1 MEDHTETTTQL
12 QTELERTR
20 KELEQTRAS
29 HAQEQRTRIVRE
41 AVGNAFDAEVASMLV
56 ERSLAQAGV
65 PATGADLPAAARKAV
80 DQIRREK
87 PWLFEQ
93 PNRPVP
99 GRSALAA
106 PHGSGEQPETAALDA
121 AAQRARVSG
130 DRRDLIQYL
139 SLRSRRG

>member
-1 MEDHTETTTQL
+1 MEDNTETTTQL
-12 QTELERTR
+12 HAELERTR

-65 PATGADLPAAARKAV
+65 PAIGADLPAAARKAA
-80 DQIRREK
+80 DQIRRDK

-93 PNRPVP
+93 PSRAAP

-106 PHGSGEQPETAALDA
+106 PHAQEEPQTAALDA

>member
-1 MEDHTETTTQL
+1 MEDHTEHNAQL
-12 QTELERTR
+12 QAELDRTR

-41 AVGNAFDAEVASMLV
+41 AVGNAFDAEVAAMLV
-56 ERSLAQAGV
+56 ERSLASAGV
-65 PATGADLPAAARKAV
+65 PAAGAELPAAARKAA
-80 DQIRREK
+80 DQLRRER

-93 PNRPVP
+93 PNRAVP

-106 PHGSGEQPETAALDA
+106 PQGPAEQPESAALDA

>member
-1 MEDHTETTTQL
+1 MEENNETTAQL
-12 QTELERTR
+12 HAELERTR

-65 PATGADLPAAARKAV
+65 PAIGADLPAAARKAA
-80 DQIRREK
+80 DQIRRDK

-93 PNRPVP
+93 TSRTAP

-106 PHGSGEQPETAALDA
+106 PHSQAEPQTADLDA
-121 AAQRARVSG
+121 AAQRARASG